1 MDLPLWIWASFI
13 AFILGMLAL
22 DLGVF
27 NRKSHKIGVKEAA
40 IWSGVW
46 VALSLVF
53 AAIVW
58 NWQGQQKGLE
68 FLTGYVIEKSLSID
82 NIFVF
87 VLIFSFFKVPA
98 QYQHRVLFWGVL
110 GAIVL
115 RGIFIALGA
124 TLVKEFAWILYI
136 FGAFLVFTGIKLL
149 FNKESEDE
157 GDLSN
162 NGVLKF
168 LRSRMKITDAYDGQK
183 FFTIQNGVRYATPLF
198 LVLVLVEITDVIFA
212 VDSIPAIFAVT
223 QDPFIVF
230 TSNILAILGLRSMYF
245 LLADIVPRFIYL
257 KLGLAIVLTF
267 IGVKLLLLEVVKIP
281 TALSLGVVIGV
292 LTVAVIASLI
302 KTKGQK
308 PEKSVLD
315 L

>member
-13 AFILGMLAL
+13 TFVLAMLAL

-27 NRKSHKIGVKEAA
+27 NRKAHKISIKEAA

-53 AAIVW
+53 GAIVW

-68 FLTGYVIEKSLSID
+68 FLTGYVIEKSLSVD

-87 VLIFSFFKVPA
+87 VLIFSFFRVPA

-124 TLVKEFAWILYI
+124 TLVKEFAWVLYI
-136 FGAFLVFTGIKLL
+136 FGAFLVFTGVRLL
-149 FNKESEDE
+149 FNKEGEDE

-168 LRSRMKITDAYDGQK
+168 LRSRMRITDTYDGQK
-183 FFTIQNGVRYATPLF
+183 FFTIQNGIRYATPLF
-198 LVLVLVEITDVIFA
+198 LVLVLVEITDLIFA

-230 TSNILAILGLRSMYF
+230 TSNILAIMGLRSMYF
-245 LLADIVPRFIYL
+245 LLADIVPRFVYL
-257 KLGLAIVLTF
+257 KTGLAFVLAF

-292 LTVAVIASLI
+292 LTIAIVASLI

-308 PEKSVLD
+308 TEKSVLD